1 MEQAAKT
8 DSPAGTLAGVPARD
22 ESASYYHRYIDRVI
36 RAGPDIVGVLSG
48 QREETLAFLRGFSEE
63 RSRFRYAPD
72 KWSARQLLSHVND
85 CERLFVFRAMW
96 FARGFE
102 SALPSFDQEIA
113 AAAARADA
121 VPWSRHV
128 EEFQATRLATVA
140 FFGNLPAE
148 AWSRRGIASDNPFT
162 VRALAYIA
170 AGHLVHHREILRERY
185 GPGAGS
191 EAPPATKTSTGLR

>member
-1 MEQAAKT
+1 MEQPAKT
-8 DSPAGTLAGVPARD
+8 EVPAAMPVGFPARD
-22 ESASYYHRYIDRVI
+22 ESAPYYHRYIDRVVD
-36 RAGPDIVGVLSG
+36 AGPDILGVLAS

-102 SALPSFDQEIA
+102 SALPSFDQEVA

-121 VPWSRHV
+121 IPWSRHV
-128 EEFQATRLATVA
+128 DEFQALRLATVA
-140 FFGNLPAE
+140 FFGSLPAE
-148 AWSRRGIASDNPFT
+148 AWARRGIASDNPFT
-162 VRALAYIA
+162 VRALAYIT

-185 GPGAGS
+185 LTGVN
-191 EAPPATKTSTGLR
+191 TSTGLR